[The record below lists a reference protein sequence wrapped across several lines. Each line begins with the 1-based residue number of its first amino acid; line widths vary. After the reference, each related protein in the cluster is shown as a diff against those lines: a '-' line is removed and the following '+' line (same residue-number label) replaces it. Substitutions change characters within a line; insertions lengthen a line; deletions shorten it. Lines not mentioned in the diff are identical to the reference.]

1 MRVSHLS
8 VAIALALGGCG
19 ASEPGPSAHQ
29 SDLGFIAGDLGGL
42 FAGCQDS
49 ITPAPAGMPLHV
61 FSGGLLSPCAYGV
74 QLPWLGVTAKAGD
87 SFAIATDA
95 NLVIHV
101 QGDDGFSK
109 DIDTTKAID
118 PSGYRLVTV
127 GPIHVSVNVPQAV
140 IEYPQP
146 PNGDL
151 RYAITDGQV
160 PVTFTSP

>member
-8 VAIALALGGCG
+8 VAIALALAGCG
-19 ASEPGPSAHQ
+19 ASGPSASGGQ
-29 SDLGFIAGDLGGL
+29 NDLSSIAGDLGGL
-42 FAGCQDS
+42 FAGCNES

-61 FSGGLLSPCAYGV
+61 LSGGLLSPCAHGV
-74 QLPWLGVTAKAGD
+74 QLPWIGVTAKAGD
-87 SFAIATDA
+87 GFGIVTNA

-101 QGDDGFSK
+101 EGDDGFSK
-109 DIDTTKAID
+109 DIDTTKTID
-118 PSGYRLVTV
+118 ETGYRLATV
-127 GPIHVSVNVPQAV
+127 GPIHVSVSVPQAV

-151 RYAITDGQV
+151 RYTITDGQV

>member
-1 MRVSHLS
+1 MKATHLW
-8 VAIALALGGCG
+8 VVIALASGGCG
-19 ASEPGPSAHQ
+19 ASEPTGAAGQ
-29 SDLGFIAGDLGGL
+29 NDLGYRASDLGGL
-42 FAGCQDS
+42 FAGCHDS

-61 FSGGLLSPCAYGV
+61 LSGGLLSPCANGV
-74 QLPWLGVTAKAGD
+74 QPPWIGVTAKTGD
-87 SFAIATDA
+87 GFAVATNA

-118 PSGYRLVTV
+118 ETGYRLATV

-146 PNGDL
+146 SAGDL
-151 RYAITDGQV
+151 HYTITDGQV